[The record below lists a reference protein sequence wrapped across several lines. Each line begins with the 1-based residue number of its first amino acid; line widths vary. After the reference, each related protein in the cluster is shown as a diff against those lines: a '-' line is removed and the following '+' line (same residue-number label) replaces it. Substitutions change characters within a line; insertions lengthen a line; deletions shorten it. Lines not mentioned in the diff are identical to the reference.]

1 MSKNMAKMPEN
12 EQERKFPLDK
22 LAANCRELFGVSACT
37 FAGAAYGL
45 SGEFT
50 VAEMREHIENWRRKG
65 AK

>member
-1 MSKNMAKMPEN
+1 MSKEMAKITEN
-12 EQERKFPLDK
+12 EQALKFPLDK

-50 VAEMREHIENWRRKG
+50 VAEMRERLEKWSRKG
-65 AK
+65 VK

>member
-1 MSKNMAKMPEN
+1 MSKEMAKITEN
-12 EQERKFPLDK
+12 EQARKFPLDK

-50 VAEMREHIENWRRKG
+50 VAEMRERLEKWSRKG
-65 AK
+65 VK